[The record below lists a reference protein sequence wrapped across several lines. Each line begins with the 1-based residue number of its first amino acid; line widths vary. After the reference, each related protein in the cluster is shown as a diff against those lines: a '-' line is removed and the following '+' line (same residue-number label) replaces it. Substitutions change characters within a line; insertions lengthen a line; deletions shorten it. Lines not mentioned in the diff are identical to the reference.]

1 MIPATL
7 NCMKK
12 HPNFKMPFYTI
23 VTWLG
28 VQHFVRT
35 NVGIIQRN
43 KNVTHSQYLVFYI
56 YKTSVLEGP
65 ELPCRFQYCN
75 PLLVLLKPFLQLQ
88 NLCMTLNQNQKR
100 FVATTHMAN
109 QLFSTQSACLQIW
122 LLM

>member
-1 MIPATL
+1 
-7 NCMKK
+7 MKK

-56 YKTSVLEGP
+56 YKTSVLESSSCPP
-65 ELPCRFQYCN
+65 ETFPATPE
-75 PLLVLLKPFLQLQ
+75 PLHDTEPESEKVCCYNSYGKPIVLNSKCMPPNLVTNVKVAMVFAVTPKVLK
-88 NLCMTLNQNQKR
+88 K
-100 FVATTHMAN
+100 
-109 QLFSTQSACLQIW
+109 
-122 LLM
+122 